1 MMRNLIFFS
10 AFVLLSSCD
19 SRQGKDEVD
28 GAICEWFYFSQ
39 YEDSFVF
46 DFARNQVLWIEEKR
60 TLKIS
65 EINDGF
71 INFSGIKSE
80 MYEARSLIATRKN
93 VRVNFTVNRLTGG
106 LVVELK
112 NFKDHSSTKLIGSCK
127 FKATLI

>member
-1 MMRNLIFFS
+1 MRNLIFLS

-112 NFKDHSSTKLIGSCK
+112 RADHLSTKVIGTCK